1 MLCGEGEITI
11 REVLTTPNQ
20 GKTIKQ
26 DTYHNLNFLSWTR
39 EDVISTPGTETR
51 TIIVI
56 IVISATST
64 IPPLATQL
72 VFA

>member
-11 REVLTTPNQ
+11 REVLTTPYQ